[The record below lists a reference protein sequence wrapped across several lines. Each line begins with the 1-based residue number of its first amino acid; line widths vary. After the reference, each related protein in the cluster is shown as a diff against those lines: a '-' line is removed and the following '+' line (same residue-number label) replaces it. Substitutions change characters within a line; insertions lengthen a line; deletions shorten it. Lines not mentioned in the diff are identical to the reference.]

1 MTQISSFRA
10 SLGVPLSRIAQAI
23 DARLIGD
30 GSVQA
35 LGIRQDSR
43 HILPGEIFAA
53 RRGQSFDGL
62 RFIHQA
68 VKRGACAILSEADS
82 TLPASPV
89 PMLITNDMRP
99 ALARAADLIYG
110 EPTRDLDVIAITGTN
125 GKTTTCSLM
134 RSVLSNAAFRP
145 GMMGTL
151 GVFFDQLAFDPGLNT
166 PEADELTRIA
176 AWMRTSGATHL
187 ILELTSHGIAEK
199 RADGVRFQVAAFTN
213 LTHDHLDLHGTMAA
227 YGEAKARLFLD
238 LDPQSCALMVD
249 DAFGA
254 ALAERLRTPLLR
266 VSRRPGDRAD
276 ICPISPVIVDRQG
289 IRCTVS
295 TPSGPVELASPLIG
309 EHNLANLL
317 LALGISACLG
327 LDVTDTARALSQA
340 PPAPGRLDRCDGPE
354 DDIVVVVDYAHSPDA
369 LEKALEA
376 MRLLGEGRV
385 TCVFGCGGDRDR
397 QKRGPMGEVAGR
409 MADRVIVTSDNPRSE
424 APEAIAGAIVEGL
437 QAGRASVVVELSR
450 GRAIDLAV
458 ATSSPG
464 DLVLIAGKG
473 HETVQVI
480 GKQAF
485 YFDDREW
492 AREALGRRASSIFL
506 KPSHA
511 RRNPII

>member
-1 MTQISSFRA
+1 MTQASSFRA
-10 SLGVPLSRIAQAI
+10 SLGVPLSAIAQATG
-23 DARLIGD
+23 ARFIGD
-30 GSVQA
+30 GSVRA

-43 HILPGEIFAA
+43 RILPGEIFAA
-53 RRGQSFDGL
+53 RRGQAFDGL
-62 RFIHQA
+62 RFIQQA
-68 VKRGACAILSEADS
+68 VERGACAILSESEQA
-82 TLPASPV
+82 LPAAPL
-89 PMLITNDMRP
+89 PMLITEDIRL

-134 RSVLSNAAFRP
+134 RSVLSSAAYRP

-151 GVFFDQLAFDPGLNT
+151 GVHFEQLAFDPGLNT

-176 AWMRTSGATHL
+176 AWMRALGASHL

-199 RADGVRFQVAAFTN
+199 RADGVRFRVAAFTN

-238 LDPQSCALMVD
+238 LKPQSCALMVD

-254 ALAERLRTPLLR
+254 ALAERIRAPLLR
-266 VSRRPGDRAD
+266 VSRHAGDRAD
-276 ICPISPVIVDRQG
+276 ICPASPPLLDRQG

-295 TPSGPVELASPLIG
+295 TPSGPVEIESPLIG

-317 LALGISACLG
+317 LALAISTCMG
-327 LDVTDTARALSQA
+327 LNTSDTARALSIA

-354 DDIVVVVDYAHSPDA
+354 DDIVVLVDYAHSPDA
-369 LEKALEA
+369 LEKALRA
-376 MRLLGEGRV
+376 VRLLGSGRV

-409 MADRVIVTSDNPRSE
+409 MAARVIVTSDNPRSE

-437 QAGRASVVVELSR
+437 GAGQAEVVVELER

-458 ATSSPG
+458 GTSSPG

-480 GKQAF
+480 GNQVLH
-485 YFDDREW
+485 FDDRER
-492 AREALGRRASSIFL
+492 AREALVRRLRAGKGL
-506 KPSHA
+506 
-511 RRNPII
+511 